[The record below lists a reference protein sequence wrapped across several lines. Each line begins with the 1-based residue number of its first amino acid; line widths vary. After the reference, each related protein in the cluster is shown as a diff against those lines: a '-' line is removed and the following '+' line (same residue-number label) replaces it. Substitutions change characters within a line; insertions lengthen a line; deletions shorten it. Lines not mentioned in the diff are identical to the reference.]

1 MGKLIHAFWNIC
13 LLRQAPQ
20 DLPASNALMMLSML
34 AYGVASIL
42 VGLLSL
48 SPGAAFMSGLLDVAL
63 MGAMTQLLL
72 WIRELGARFVQTFT
86 ALMGTGAIM
95 GVLALPLLF
104 IQLQMGGQPA
114 LVPSLLI
121 LGLMIWNL
129 AIVGHILRHAM
140 GAPFFVGVLLAV
152 VFMYV
157 SVSVMRSLFVTTG

>member
-1 MGKLIHAFWNIC
+1 M
-13 LLRQAPQ
+13 
-20 DLPASNALMMLSML
+20 
-34 AYGVASIL
+34 
-42 VGLLSL
+42 
-48 SPGAAFMSGLLDVAL
+48 AL
-63 MGAMTQLLL
+63 MGAMAQLLL

-104 IQLQMGGQPA
+104 IQLQMGEQPA
-114 LVPSLLI
+114 LIPSLLI